1 MSVVQGRVEQ
11 IHGRKP
17 IAGRLWRLTY
27 SGAMVSVSLSTSK
40 PTTARADALILGIR
54 NDDDR
59 DVFAPSLEAVGFT
72 GEKGKTTTFPGGD
85 LTRARVVVAVGLP
98 SEPTAEQL
106 RRAAGQGVRAAMKAS
121 ATSVAVA
128 LHPAGVDEVAAIAEG
143 IELGAYTY
151 DAYKSKDKAK
161 GRSKGKKSAKLT
173 SAVVLSP
180 FARQTS
186 ATRAIDRAAT
196 VAKAVNSA
204 RNWVNTPPGDLRPQA
219 FADAI
224 ATYAGDAVKVSVW
237 DEKRL
242 ARERCGGILGVGLG
256 SDSPPRLVRLT
267 YDPAGAT
274 GHLALVGKG
283 ITFDSGGL
291 SLKPGTS
298 MQTMK
303 LDMAGAAAVVTA
315 TVAIAELGLPIKVT
329 AYACL
334 AENMPSGGATRP
346 GDVLSMRSGATV
358 EVLNTDAEGRLVLA
372 DGLALAV
379 EGKPDHI
386 VDVATLTG
394 ACVVALGNNT
404 AGLLGNDDDFRD
416 LVFDASKT
424 SGESMWPLPIAE
436 EMKEKVTS
444 SNVADLRQHNPK
456 PAGGTLFAAA
466 FLREFVADT
475 PWAHLDIAGP
485 AFNEGSARD
494 YTPEGGTGYGVRTLV
509 QLATELAERY

>member
-1 MSVVQGRVEQ
+1 MEQ

-17 IAGRLWRLTY
+17 IAGAPSALTY

-54 NDDDR
+54 GDDDH
-59 DVFAPSLEAVGFT
+59 DVFAPSLAAVGFT
-72 GEKGKTTTFPGGD
+72 GEKGQVATFPGGD
-85 LTRARVVVAVGLP
+85 DCNARVVVAVALP
-98 SEPTAEQL
+98 AEPTSEDL
-106 RRAAGQGVRAAMKAS
+106 RRAAGQGVRSATKAS

-128 LHPAGVDEVAAIAEG
+128 LHPDGADDVGAIAEG
-143 IELGAYTY
+143 IELGAYAYTT
-151 DAYKSKDKAK
+151 YKSDKKGK
-161 GRSKGKKSAKLT
+161 GRGKKDVKLK
-173 SAVVLSP
+173 SAVVLTPS
-180 FARQTS
+180 ARQSS
-186 ATRAIDRAAT
+186 AQQAVERAAA
-196 VAKAVNSA
+196 VARAVNTA
-204 RNWVNTPPGDLRPQA
+204 RDWVNTPPGDLRPPA
-219 FADAI
+219 FAEAI
-224 ATYAGDAVKVSVW
+224 SGHAGTTVKVAVW

-242 ARERCGGILGVGLG
+242 ARERCGGILGVGVG
-256 SDSPPRLVRLT
+256 SEAPPRLVTLT
-267 YDPAGAT
+267 YAPPGAKA
-274 GHLALVGKG
+274 HLALVGKG

-303 LDMAGAAAVVTA
+303 LDMAGAAAVAAA

-334 AENMPSGGATRP
+334 AENMPSGTASRP
-346 GDVLSMRSGATV
+346 GDVLSMRSGASV

-394 ACVVALGNNT
+394 ACMIALGERT
-404 AGLLGNDDDFRD
+404 SGILANDDEFRD
-416 LVFDASKT
+416 RVFAASQT
-424 SGESMWPLPIAE
+424 AGESMWPLPIVE

-444 SNVADLRQHNPK
+444 SKIADLSQHNPK
-456 PAGGTLFAAA
+456 PYGGALYAAA

-475 PWAHLDIAGP
+475 SWAHLDIAGP
-485 AFNEGSARD
+485 SFNEESPRG
-494 YTPEGGTGYGVRTLV
+494 YTPAGGTGVGVRTLV
-509 QLATELAERY
+509 QLATELADAKKR

>member
-1 MSVVQGRVEQ
+1 
-11 IHGRKP
+11 
-17 IAGRLWRLTY
+17 
-27 SGAMVSVSLSTSK
+27 MVSVSLSTSK
-40 PTTARADALILGIR
+40 PTTARADALVLGIR
-54 NDDDR
+54 SEEDH
-59 DVFAPSLEAVGFT
+59 DVFGPSLEAVGFT
-72 GEKGKTTTFPGGD
+72 GEKGQVATFPGGD
-85 LTRARVVVAVGLP
+85 LTRARFVVAVALP
-98 SEPTAEQL
+98 SEPTAEHL
-106 RRAAGQGVRAAMKAS
+106 RRAAGQGVRAATKGS

-151 DAYKSKDKAK
+151 DAYKSEKRGK
-161 GRSKGKKSAKLT
+161 GRGKGGSKRKKDKLT

-180 FARQTS
+180 FARQTT
-186 ATRAIDRAAT
+186 ATRAVERAAT
-196 VAKAVNSA
+196 VTRAVNTA
-204 RNWVNTPPGDLRPQA
+204 RDWVNTPPGDLRPPA

-224 ATYAGDAVKVSVW
+224 GTHAGDTVKVSIW

-242 ARERCGGILGVGLG
+242 ARERCGGILGVGVG
-256 SDSPPRLVRLT
+256 SDAPPRLVSLT
-267 YDPAGAT
+267 YDPPGAKQ
-274 GHLALVGKG
+274 HLALVGKG

-291 SLKPGTS
+291 SLKPGAS

-303 LDMAGAAAVVTA
+303 LDMAGAAAIVTA

-329 AYACL
+329 AFACL
-334 AENMPSGGATRP
+334 AENMPSGTATRP
-346 GDVLSMRSGATV
+346 GDVLSMRNGTTV

-372 DGLALAV
+372 DGLVLAT

-394 ACVVALGNNT
+394 ACIVALGDNT
-404 AGLLGNDDDFRD
+404 TGILGNDDEFRD

-444 SNVADLRQHNPK
+444 SSVADLRQHNPK

-466 FLREFVADT
+466 FLREFVDDT
-475 PWAHLDIAGP
+475 SWVHLDIAGP
-485 AFNEGSARD
+485 SFNEGSASG
-494 YTPEGGTGYGVRTLV
+494 YTPVGGTGVAVRTLV
-509 QLATELAERY
+509 QVATELADAR